1 MMWLSGFMS
10 WIFRAD
16 KNGDGMKGYLDNV
29 DTVEGNLKD
38 AGCDETLVKEFIK
51 LIKTGERKRQLR
63 MLEKHRSNLLEE
75 IHKNEKKIEC
85 LDYLVCQMEKKMG
98 KKIVVLSTSPR
109 MGGNSEMMAD
119 AFIRG
124 AAEAGHEAEKIH
136 LYDKKI
142 EFCKGCLACQHTGAC
157 VIRDDAAVIVEQMRQ
172 ADVLVFATPIY
183 FYEMSGQMKTLLDR
197 TNPLF
202 PGEYAFRD
210 IYLLAASADEE
221 ASSMD
226 GAVKGLEG
234 WISCFEQAH
243 LSGVIRGAGA
253 DKKGEIENVPEA
265 LNAAYEFGRNV

>member
-1 MMWLSGFMS
+1 MS
-10 WIFRAD
+10 WFFRTD

-29 DTVEGNLKD
+29 DTVERNLKD
-38 AGCDETLVKEFIK
+38 AGCDETLVKEFII

-142 EFCKGCLACQHTGAC
+142 ELINSVRIKQYGLSHSGMAQFIDSVVPFCQ
-157 VIRDDAAVIVEQMRQ
+157 
-172 ADVLVFATPIY
+172 P
-183 FYEMSGQMKTLLDR
+183 
-197 TNPLF
+197 
-202 PGEYAFRD
+202 
-210 IYLLAASADEE
+210 
-221 ASSMD
+221 
-226 GAVKGLEG
+226 GAVKHTEEK
-234 WISCFEQAH
+234 EQH
-243 LSGVIRGAGA
+243 SQDNQQKLKHDMDR
-253 DKKGEIENVPEA
+253 E
-265 LNAAYEFGRNV
+265 

>member
-1 MMWLSGFMS
+1 
-10 WIFRAD
+10 
-16 KNGDGMKGYLDNV
+16 MKGYLDNV
-29 DTVEGNLKD
+29 DTVERNLKD

-142 EFCKGCLACQHTGAC
+142 EFCKGCLAC
-157 VIRDDAAVIVEQMRQ
+157 
-172 ADVLVFATPIY
+172 
-183 FYEMSGQMKTLLDR
+183 
-197 TNPLF
+197 
-202 PGEYAFRD
+202 
-210 IYLLAASADEE
+210 
-221 ASSMD
+221 
-226 GAVKGLEG
+226 
-234 WISCFEQAH
+234 
-243 LSGVIRGAGA
+243 
-253 DKKGEIENVPEA
+253 
-265 LNAAYEFGRNV
+265 